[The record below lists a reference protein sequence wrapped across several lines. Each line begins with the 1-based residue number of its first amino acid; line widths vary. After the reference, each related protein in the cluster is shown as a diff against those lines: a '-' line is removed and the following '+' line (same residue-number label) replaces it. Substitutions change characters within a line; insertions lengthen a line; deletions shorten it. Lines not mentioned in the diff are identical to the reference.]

1 MIDTVMVVWTSGIWK
16 RLLCA
21 TITFLLLFACVGIL
35 SFLVTTGG
43 KWSSL
48 AATITSTQPSSST
61 QSSLF
66 TQPDT
71 ATQAGAS
78 TAIALAQPAPTAR
91 PKSRLIPSLSFCKI
105 PSGWKQR
112 PSVRAQPDTSALT
125 IARQHIRVPRVSQRH
140 RMLDYKTQQT
150 TPCKICPKAKLN

>member
-91 PKSRLIPSLSFCKI
+91 PKVTPYTVPVILQNPIRLEATPVSKSTTRHISSYYRPPAHTRPTSIPT
-105 PSGWKQR
+105 PSDAGLQD
-112 PSVRAQPDTSALT
+112 PTNNAL
-125 IARQHIRVPRVSQRH
+125 QNLP
-140 RMLDYKTQQT
+140 
-150 TPCKICPKAKLN
+150 